1 MGQHTRRAGR
11 AGLAEQNSWA
21 TRLLHWDQIATC
33 GKLVKECMA
42 MAVCQSQTINMIRP
56 WLEGHFR
63 SIQCFLG
70 LWDRKAA
77 SSSSSCC
84 WLGQL
89 WQLCLNFHGSF
100 RTQTS
105 CTSLVRPSRSDG
117 SRACGSIPD
126 HLACRAGHKTT
137 PSSNCKACHSGL
149 EDFKESI
156 CKKRQPHRDRERER
170 ESDMAR
176 PHSAPTK

>member
-1 MGQHTRRAGR
+1 MGQHTRR

-21 TRLLHWDQIATC
+21 TPLGSNSQIATC
-33 GKLVKECMA
+33 RKQVGERVHGSVPSVPE
-42 MAVCQSQTINMIRP
+42 SETNMIRP

-77 SSSSSCC
+77 SSSCC

>member
-1 MGQHTRRAGR
+1 
-11 AGLAEQNSWA
+11 
-21 TRLLHWDQIATC
+21 
-33 GKLVKECMA
+33 
-42 MAVCQSQTINMIRP
+42 MIRP
-56 WLEGHFR
+56 WLEGRHFR

-77 SSSSSCC
+77 SSSCC
-84 WLGQL
+84 WLGQLWQL

-170 ESDMAR
+170 VRHGQATLC
-176 PHSAPTK
+176 PHEVAASGLETSPAPAVGAVEGDVPGKEPLANRNTELSQSQNPL